1 MCNDAAQGVGR
12 FSGGR
17 FGRSADSEVSQRL
30 NCIGARKN
38 QGKEEKMRAA
48 KIDANQLE
56 IVKALRKI
64 GATVQSLAATGDGV
78 PDLLV
83 GYQGNT
89 YLIEVKDGSKVPSAR
104 KLTPDQE
111 VWHEKWT
118 GGTLGVANSIEEA
131 LNIIEA

>member
-1 MCNDAAQGVGR
+1 
-12 FSGGR
+12 
-17 FGRSADSEVSQRL
+17 
-30 NCIGARKN
+30 
-38 QGKEEKMRAA
+38 MRAA
-48 KIDANQLE
+48 KIDANQPE
-56 IVKALRKI
+56 IVKALRKV

-118 GGTLGVANSIEEA
+118 GGTLRIANSIEDA